1 MDTSPSSIF
10 PIISPGTADAL
21 ATDLGASSAPSN
33 GLGKRRKS
41 SSGAQQPSAR
51 PSVAH
56 STTTTQTTSP
66 EMPLDGDDEAE
77 SSTDRKKPRGS
88 ANAQV
93 LTSCEACRK
102 GKRRCEPSPLVP
114 PDHPDVAK
122 LPCARCR
129 RFALDCVR
137 MRVSR
142 RKGPAPVDLSAISD
156 AAHGYNPG
164 TSGESASE
172 APKGLPASS
181 TGSSGL
187 DFDVGQGVAIPS
199 PSFPL
204 LAASPNVGSM
214 GTAVPTSLDQVVS
227 PPVLENIIG
236 LFFDY
241 VYPLTPCLHR
251 PTFIADLA
259 ARRDKTDPVFFALT
273 LVVLASTLVQ
283 VPRILVNLDKQEVE
297 ALARRCVRV
306 ARAKT
311 AYLWEDPVPVRA
323 EFVVIF
329 YLEGIVHLLLGNN
342 TAHVI
347 VTAQAN
353 QCALALRL
361 NEESSYEG
369 LNPIESEIRRRI
381 YWLLFQADKSTACLR
396 ARTICLRL
404 EDAPGLR
411 LPSEVDDEQITPAGV
426 LPQPSGR
433 TPLIAGFN
441 IVTNLFRILNDAL
454 LLQRRKSLPSVDSI
468 LADLQNVNELRERVI
483 NATVEVAS
491 PLRIRSAYDSR
502 AASPAKGWE
511 ANLQARFLDF
521 FSGATDND
529 HINSF
534 MVMQGNILVTQ
545 QVVRLVLLQTRE
557 SLLRQL
563 AALTHMPLQ
572 SVGGLA
578 GVQNNEVAEDIAC
591 DLLDGLNSL
600 PEECVATNGPSLV
613 QKVRFV
619 AIQLMEGSTSTSP
632 QAVRAQTLLM
642 QFLSVLSV
650 IEGMY
655 TFGRD
660 VSAE

>member
-1 MDTSPSSIF
+1 M
-10 PIISPGTADAL
+10 
-21 ATDLGASSAPSN
+21 
-33 GLGKRRKS
+33 
-41 SSGAQQPSAR
+41 
-51 PSVAH
+51 
-56 STTTTQTTSP
+56 
-66 EMPLDGDDEAE
+66 
-77 SSTDRKKPRGS
+77 
-88 ANAQV
+88 
-93 LTSCEACRK
+93 LT
-102 GKRRCEPSPLVP
+102 
-114 PDHPDVAK
+114 
-122 LPCARCR
+122 
-129 RFALDCVR
+129 
-137 MRVSR
+137 
-142 RKGPAPVDLSAISD
+142 I
-156 AAHGYNPG
+156 
-164 TSGESASE
+164 
-172 APKGLPASS
+172 
-181 TGSSGL
+181 
-187 DFDVGQGVAIPS
+187 Q
-199 PSFPL
+199 
-204 LAASPNVGSM
+204 
-214 GTAVPTSLDQVVS
+214 
-227 PPVLENIIG
+227 
-236 LFFDY
+236 
-241 VYPLTPCLHR
+241 
-251 PTFIADLA
+251 
-259 ARRDKTDPVFFALT
+259 
-273 LVVLASTLVQ
+273 
-283 VPRILVNLDKQEVE
+283 
-297 ALARRCVRV
+297 
-306 ARAKT
+306 
-311 AYLWEDPVPVRA
+311 
-323 EFVVIF
+323 
-329 YLEGIVHLLLGNN
+329 
-342 TAHVI
+342 
-347 VTAQAN
+347 
-353 QCALALRL
+353 
-361 NEESSYEG
+361 SYEG

-411 LPSEVDDEQITPAGV
+411 LPSEVDDEQITPTGV
-426 LPQPSGR
+426 LPQPNGR

-613 QKVRFV
+613 QKGRRRPWRSLTNSPLRCHSAHGGLDVDV
-619 AIQLMEGSTSTSP
+619 ASSRASVSP
-632 QAVRAQTLLM
+632 CRLTLLTRHSQTLLM